1 MVCRMPPASI
11 ITPAR
16 EDEMGRLAARPSGVT
31 VPEIADAFGVSK
43 WTARRAVLRMVQAR
57 RLTRTSK
64 RRPRRTIFERAGRG
78 GVVYHA
84 TAEERRRWVGWRNS
98 RGRPR
103 TKGKWW

>member
-1 MVCRMPPASI
+1 MPRVSA

-16 EDEMGRLAARPSGVT
+16 EDQVCRWAARPSGVT
-31 VPEIADAFGVSK
+31 VPEVMDAFGVSK
-43 WTARRAVLRMVQAR
+43 WAARRAVLRMVQAK
-57 RLTRTSK
+57 RLTKTSK

-78 GVVYHA
+78 GSVFHA

-103 TKGKWW
+103 TRGKWW